1 VDNVYIESMASEDG
15 TEKNARSRN
24 FVSVAGEDPRI
35 EGLVMQTVGE
45 KGWGGFMLCVV
56 KD

>member
-1 VDNVYIESMASEDG
+1 MASEDG
-15 TEKNARSRN
+15 TEKNARRRN